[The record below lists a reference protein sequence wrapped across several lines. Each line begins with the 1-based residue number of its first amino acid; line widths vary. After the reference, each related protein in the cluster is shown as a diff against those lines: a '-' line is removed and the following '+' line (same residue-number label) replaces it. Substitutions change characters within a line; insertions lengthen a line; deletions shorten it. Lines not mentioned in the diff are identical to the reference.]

1 MKPVGYCRGWY
12 GRTPQSSRRLAS
24 SAQGTPFGCPK
35 GEPYIQ
41 ACKRHKNKVTHLHKQ
56 HLKKSTLP
64 IQARATIGVGKPQAD
79 SEVRANSA
87 GRFRCGC
94 PRKLLPSGKSAGRCG
109 HRSLLFLFCLP
120 DSLIGNTVQL
130 ALDKNKPAPTEVPVG
145 AGFAALEQFHLFR
158 YSRFTFSYACSLPRL
173 PLPVQYLPE

>member
-79 SEVRANSA
+79 SECNERI
-87 GRFRCGC
+87 
-94 PRKLLPSGKSAGRCG
+94 P
-109 HRSLLFLFCLP
+109 P
-120 DSLIGNTVQL
+120 D
-130 ALDKNKPAPTEVPVG
+130 
-145 AGFAALEQFHLFR
+145 GFSSAALEAALHVGTPPPPNGG
-158 YSRFTFSYACSLPRL
+158 SPRTERS
-173 PLPVQYLPE
+173 PLPCGHLPTPWGVTPFRGGYIQACKRRMK

>member
-94 PRKLLPSGKSAGRCG
+94 PRKLLSSGKSAERCG
-109 HRSLLFLFCLP
+109 HRLHIPRKAILHTNSNAHVNSF
-120 DSLIGNTVQL
+120 T
-130 ALDKNKPAPTEVPVG
+130 T
-145 AGFAALEQFHLFR
+145 AGMVSMDTSVVTAKMWEA
-158 YSRFTFSYACSLPRL
+158 
-173 PLPVQYLPE
+173 

>member
-87 GRFRCGC
+87 GRFRHSC
-94 PRKLLPSGKSAGRCG
+94 PRKCTSRRNPPPVRHTPRIFTRLPRQNDKK
-109 HRSLLFLFCLP
+109 
-120 DSLIGNTVQL
+120 VQHPL
-130 ALDKNKPAPTEVPVG
+130 ALPAVLCYTIKAIPHKERLATLH
-145 AGFAALEQFHLFR
+145 AICLQI
-158 YSRFTFSYACSLPRL
+158 SRHIS
-173 PLPVQYLPE
+173 QKI